1 MLYGKLGVDF
11 FSTSELMYLNMI
23 IRLRLSRARPNFCMK
38 SDNRNVNLG
47 FVDCLLYSRR
57 IAVTDDY
64 QSKRVDMLVFTS
76 MEFNYFETLAKIF
89 IIPSGQNQFN
99 YEDHFNNALV
109 RRIALAMTINSAFT
123 GSYTENPI
131 WYQQFNLRRFLI
143 LRGGQSILDV
153 DDADICYFYVT
164 TLKAMNFQDDF
175 FSISVDK
182 FKNDYL
188 LLSDLTSMRDDP

>member
-11 FSTSELMYLNMI
+11 FSTSELLCLNMI
-23 IRLRLSRARPNFCMK
+23 IRLRLSRDRSNLCMK

-89 IIPSGQNQFN
+89 IIPSRQNQFN

-109 RRIALAMTINSAFT
+109 RRIALAMTMNSAFI
-123 GSYTENPI
+123 GSHTENPI
-131 WYQQFNLRRFLI
+131 WYQQFDLRQFLS

-153 DDADICYFYVT
+153 DAADNYCFYVT

-175 FSISVDK
+175 FSISIDK